1 MKTRTCVSCIIGA
14 DANLFHIANTVTGLC
29 QLEAESLIELTLR
42 HSSDIGQHAIVIEVD
57 GSVAGIDLS
66 DHSDKMLPELSNCGL
81 YFKRCVRPEDLKLSN
96 RIQPFGLNYACRS
109 RKSAWRLFNLFGLS
123 DVARRP
129 AVWKKFLCVPLVKDF
144 EREPAE
150 AASPTI
156 LFQARL
162 WNPADCPGDGRINED
177 RVALL
182 LALKSEFKKR
192 IVGGLAPTPY
202 ARRHHHDL
210 LTSQPSRQSQYVR
223 WARSHLISIGFR
235 GLFGSLGFK
244 LAEALAA
251 SQCLICEPT
260 AAYLPDD
267 VPLARY
273 CSIEECITACEH
285 YLSDPLD
292 AMRLREQAWKYYRSA
307 VEPGEHMK
315 LLLDSIVVR

>member
-1 MKTRTCVSCIIGA
+1 MKTRTRVSCTLGA
-14 DANLFHIANTVTGLC
+14 DADLFHIANTVTGLC

-42 HSSDIGQHAIVIEVD
+42 HSSEIGQPAIVIESG

-66 DHSDKMLPELSNCGL
+66 DHSDKMLPELLNCSI

-96 RIQPFGLNYACRS
+96 RVKPFGLNYACRS
-109 RKSAWRLFNLFGLS
+109 RKATWRLFNLFGPS

-129 AVWKKFLCVPLVKDF
+129 ALWKKFLCVPLVKEF
-144 EREPAE
+144 ERKPAE

-162 WNPADCPGDGRINED
+162 WDPVDCPGDEQINED

-182 LALKSEFKKR
+182 LALKREFKER
-192 IVGGLAPTPY
+192 LAGGLAPTTY
-202 ARRHHHDL
+202 ARRYYHDL

-223 WARSHLISIGFR
+223 WARTHLISVGFR

-251 SQCLICEPT
+251 SQCLVCEPT
-260 AAYLPDD
+260 AVYLPVDM
-267 VPLARY
+267 PLAKY
-273 CSIEECITACEH
+273 CSIDECLATCDH
-285 YLSDPLD
+285 YLSHPLD
-292 AMRLREQAWKYYRSA
+292 AMRLREQAWEYYRSA
-307 VEPGEHMK
+307 VEPGAHMK
-315 LLLDSIVVR
+315 LLLDSVAGC